1 MADPTRGEIPQSA
14 RLPKKQ
20 FLTEE
25 QLLEVWDTRG
35 LQFRVDDFFKHL
47 RERGLVPH
55 YRKDIFRKRVL
66 NMLRAFFVNGET
78 RLDPRFVPP
87 LKPLKRV

>member
-1 MADPTRGEIPQSA
+1 MADPTRGEIAQSA
-14 RLPKKQ
+14 KLPKKQ
-20 FLTEE
+20 FITEE
-25 QLLEVWDTRG
+25 ELLELWDTRG
-35 LQFRVDDFFKHL
+35 LKFRVDDLFKHL

-55 YRKDIFRKRVL
+55 YKKDIFRKRVL
-66 NMLRAFFVNGET
+66 SMLRAFLVEGEI